1 MTATIHDVAQRA
13 GVSSATVSRVLSDK
27 PHVSQEIRDRV
38 YAAIEELNY
47 QPNRVARSLRVQR
60 TSIIGLII
68 SDIQNPFFL
77 SLVRAV
83 EDVAHTHQHAI
94 FLCNTD
100 EDVEKEKLYIDLML
114 AENVAGV
121 IISPSREQDDPCE
134 KLLKN
139 NIPMVVVDRRLPD
152 VAVDT
157 VVVDNF
163 HGAYALVEHLIQ
175 DGHTRIGAILGVPSA
190 TTGRERREGYL
201 QAITDHQLTMQP
213 ELLRTGIPQEAIGH
227 QLANDLLNLPEPPT
241 ALFTG
246 NNLLTMG
253 TVRAIQERGLHIPDD
268 IAIGAFDAINWMSL
282 IKPELTVVAQP
293 TYQLGQAAANLLLQ
307 RLEDHTRPVQEV
319 ILQTQLLIRQSCA
332 HHTTEETSSSASA
345 SSSMSS

>member
-201 QAITDHQLTMQP
+201 QAITDHRLTRLP
-213 ELLRTGIPQEAIGH
+213 ELLRTGIPQEAIGY

>member
-1 MTATIHDVAQRA
+1 MTVTIHDVAQRA

-27 PHVSQEIRDRV
+27 PHVSSEIRDRV

-83 EDVAHTHQHAI
+83 EDVAHTHQYAI

-134 KLLKN
+134 KLLKD
-139 NIPMVVVDRRLPD
+139 NIPMVVVDRRLPG

-157 VVVDNF
+157 VIVDNF
-163 HGAYALVEHLIQ
+163 HGAYKLVEHLIQ

-190 TTGRERREGYL
+190 TTGRERRDGYM
-201 QAITDHQLTMQP
+201 QALINHQIAIQS
-213 ELLRTGIPQEAIGH
+213 ELLRIGIPQEAVGY
-227 QLANDLLNLPEPPT
+227 QLANTLFDLPEPPT
-241 ALFTG
+241 ALFIG

-253 TVRAIQERGLHIPDD
+253 ALRAIQERGLRVPDD

-293 TYQLGQAAANLLLQ
+293 TYQLGQVATTLLLQ
-307 RLEDHTRPVQEV
+307 RLENNTRPVQEV

-332 HHTTEETSSSASA
+332 HHTTQENLSSATTSSSTPS
-345 SSSMSS
+345 

>member
-121 IISPSREQDDPCE
+121 IISPSREQNDPCE

-201 QAITDHQLTMQP
+201 QAIIDHQLTIQS
-213 ELLRTGIPQEAIGH
+213 ELLRTGIPQEAIGY
-227 QLANDLLNLPEPPT
+227 QLANDLLNLTEPPT

-246 NNLLTMG
+246 NNLLTTG

-282 IKPELTVVAQP
+282 VKPELTVVAQP
-293 TYQLGQAAANLLLQ
+293 TYQLGQVAANLLLQ
-307 RLEDHTRPVQEV
+307 RLEDNTRPVQEV

-332 HHTTEETSSSASA
+332 HHTDEEASPSASA
-345 SSSMSS
+345 SSSVSS